1 MRRLAIAAAVVIAWG
16 AATGLL
22 MPRGPLTTTQ
32 ALASIAV
39 SLLVGIAAGHLT
51 RTKWAMPAAPAVF
64 ALATELARAGAG
76 GPTVDAPH
84 LSTFG
89 VLAFL
94 AGRGVHGLLAL
105 LPMAVGA
112 AYGAGITRKL
122 KGRIAIT
129 LPTAAVLLVA
139 VGVAIPASTAK
150 IEGGIAELTTI
161 QSKDHHLGLMI
172 RGAKPTNPVLLFVPG
187 APGAAER
194 GAVRKHLQ
202 PLERDFVVATLD
214 RRGGGTS
221 YQAIEPTDTLTLENE
236 VANTLA
242 AANALRQKFKQDKV
256 FLLAHS
262 GGTVPAILAAQ
273 QHPELF
279 HAYVGVGQAVDLTEA
294 DQGQYAE
301 ARLRGVGPP
310 PYDHFYDYEP
320 MLLAEAEKHAQPDQ
334 GGLMSSL
341 AAKEYSL
348 LDKAH
353 VLAGLVDAYDLYY
366 PRLRDLDLRTTVK
379 ALRVDVYF
387 LDGANEVPS
396 RSELMREWYAN
407 LQAPHKEHVIAAGTG
422 HRSMFERP
430 QELAKLLAKA
440 RTAAPR
446 SSTEQPPPPTS
457 GS

>member
-1 MRRLAIAAAVVIAWG
+1 MRRLMLAGAATIAWG
-16 AATGLL
+16 IGAGVT

-32 ALASIAV
+32 ALASIAI
-39 SLLVGIAAGHLT
+39 SLLIGATAGWLT
-51 RTKWAMPAAPAVF
+51 KTRWAILAAPAVF
-64 ALATELARAGAG
+64 AAATELTRLGAE

-84 LSTFG
+84 ASAFG
-89 VLAFL
+89 LVAFL

-105 LPMAVGA
+105 LPLAVGA
-112 AYGAGITRKL
+112 AYGAGATRTIA
-122 KGRIAIT
+122 GRIVIA
-129 LPTAAVLLVA
+129 LPTAAVVLVA
-139 VGVAIPASTAK
+139 IGMALPASTAP
-150 IEGGIAELTTI
+150 IAGGVAELTSV
-161 QSKDHHLGLMI
+161 QSGDHRLGLMI

-194 GAVRKHLQ
+194 GAVRQHLEH
-202 PLERDFVVATLD
+202 LEQDFVLATLD
-214 RRGGGTS
+214 RRGGGSS
-221 YQAIEPTDTLTLENE
+221 YAAIEPTDTLTLENE

-242 AANALRQKFKQDKV
+242 ATNALRQRFHQQKIY
-256 FLLAHS
+256 LLAHS

-294 DQGQYAE
+294 DQGQYEE
-301 ARLRGVGPP
+301 APLEASGPP
-310 PYDHFYDYEP
+310 PYDHFYGYEP
-320 MLLAEAEKHAQPDQ
+320 MLLAEAEKYAQPDQ

-341 AAKEYSL
+341 AAKEYTL
-348 LDKAH
+348 LDKVH

-379 ALRVDVYF
+379 ALRVDAYF

-396 RSELMREWYAN
+396 RSALMREWYAN
-407 LQAPHKEHVIAAGTG
+407 LQAPHKEHVIAKGTG
-422 HRSMFERP
+422 HRSMFEQP

-446 SSTEQPPPPTS
+446 SSTERPPPLTS

>member
-1 MRRLAIAAAVVIAWG
+1 MRQRITAAATVIAWG
-16 AATGLL
+16 VATGLL
-22 MPRGPLTTTQ
+22 MPRGPLTTVQ
-32 ALASIAV
+32 ALASIAI
-39 SLLVGIAAGHLT
+39 SLLVGAAAGRLT
-51 RTKWAMPAAPAVF
+51 KTNWAILAAPAVF
-64 ALATELARAGAG
+64 AITTEIARAGAE

-94 AGRGVHGLLAL
+94 AGRGLHALLAL
-105 LPMAVGA
+105 LPLAVGA
-112 AYGAGITRKL
+112 AYGTGAARTL
-122 KGRIAIT
+122 KGRIGIA
-129 LPTAAVLLVA
+129 LPTAAVLLTA
-139 VGVAIPASTAK
+139 IAVAIPASTTP
-150 IEGGIAELTTI
+150 IQGGVAQLTTI
-161 QSKDHHLGLMI
+161 QSGDHRLGMMI
-172 RGAKPTNPVLLFVPG
+172 RGTNPTNPVLLFIPG

-202 PLERDFVVATLD
+202 TLERDFVVATLD
-214 RRGGGTS
+214 
-221 YQAIEPTDTLTLENE
+221 NE
-236 VANTLA
+236 IANTIA
-242 AANALRQKFKQDKV
+242 AAKKLRQKFKQDKV

-262 GGTVPAILAAQ
+262 GGTLPAIRAAQ

-279 HAYVGVGQAVDLTEA
+279 HAYIGVGQAVDLTDA

-301 ARLRGVGPP
+301 SKLTAKGP

-320 MLLAEAEKHAQPDQ
+320 MLLEEAQKYAQPDQ

-341 AAKEYSL
+341 EADEYTI

-353 VLAGLVDAYDLYY
+353 ILAGLVDAYDLYY
-366 PRLRDLDLRTTVK
+366 PRLRDLDLRKTVK
-379 ALRVDVYF
+379 TLKINAYF

-396 RSELMREWYAN
+396 RSRLMREWYAN
-407 LQAPHKEHVIAAGTG
+407 LQAPHKEHVTIDNAG
-422 HRSMFERP
+422 HRAMYESP

-446 SSTEQPPPPTS
+446 SSKEQPQPPTS